1 MSKSKILY
9 ILLIVFTCNH
19 SAKCQKL
26 NYNQNLIRSSQSD
39 IIEITIKQADSC
51 LKVNQAYIT
60 TKQLLIVSEKQ
71 KELYKKQS
79 DFFYLKA
86 DSLSLVNEQLIV
98 KFKSELK
105 AKRKAIIEIWTERIG
120 ILIAGFLILK

>member
-9 ILLIVFTCNH
+9 ILLIVFTYNH

-60 TKQLLIVSEKQ
+60 TKQLLIVSENQ

-79 DFFYLKA
+79 DFFFSKA
-86 DSLSLVNEQLIV
+86 DSLSLANEQLTV
-98 KFKSELK
+98 KFQSERK
-105 AKRKAIIEIWTERIG
+105 AKRKARFELWTERVG
-120 ILIAGFLILK
+120 ILIAGFFILK

>member
-9 ILLIVFTCNH
+9 ILLIVFTYNH

-26 NYNQNLIRSSQSD
+26 NYNQNLIRSSQD
-39 IIEITIKQADSC
+39 EITISLKQADSC

-71 KELYKKQS
+71 KNIFEKQS
-79 DFFYLKA
+79 NFFFLKA
-86 DSLSLVNEQLIV
+86 DSLSLANEQLSI
-98 KFKSELK
+98 KLLAEKK
-105 AKRKAIIEIWTERIG
+105 AKIKAKFEIWTERVV
-120 ILIAGFLILK
+120 ILLGTILILK